1 MDEREEFKQE
11 LTNELELVKYRIKM
25 LDIMEEK
32 LLNMEEIAERIRK
45 EKLSL
50 DEVNILNSKLNDLA
64 LQVKAIDGESRRL
77 EDGKILE

>member
-25 LDIMEEK
+25 LDVMEEK
-32 LLNMEEIAERIRK
+32 LLKMEEIAERIRE

-50 DEVNILNSKLNDLA
+50 DEVNILNAKLNDLA
-64 LQVKAIDGESRRL
+64 SQVKAIDGESRRL

>member
-32 LLNMEEIAERIRK
+32 LLKMEEIAERIRE

-50 DEVNILNSKLNDLA
+50 DEVNILNDKFNDLA